1 MPSSRQPLPPGV
13 STSLDTLQVT
23 PRTPRAVRPDY
34 AHDGA
39 DAENFVGG
47 RDAEEVEMSLLPE
60 DDRRRA
66 QPGFADGNGHLEA
79 RHKAPLSL
87 EDKRAMVLL
96 CVLCMLLSSL
106 LLAK

>member
-1 MPSSRQPLPPGV
+1 
-13 STSLDTLQVT
+13 
-23 PRTPRAVRPDY
+23 VRPDY
-34 AHDGA
+34 AHDGE
-39 DAENFVGG
+39 DAENFLGG

-96 CVLCMLLSSL
+96 CVLYLIQGVPIGLALGMYLRRHLSRD
-106 LLAK
+106 